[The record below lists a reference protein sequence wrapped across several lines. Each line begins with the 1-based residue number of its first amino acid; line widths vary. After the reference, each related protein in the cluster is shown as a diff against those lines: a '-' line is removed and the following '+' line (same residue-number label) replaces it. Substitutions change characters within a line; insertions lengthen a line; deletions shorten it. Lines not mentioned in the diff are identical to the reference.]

1 MRATVAAPPPLSLVA
16 TCSLGLEPILE
27 AELAGLG
34 HEGMALSP
42 GGVRW
47 RGSWADL
54 ERANWRLRTANR
66 VLVEIAR
73 WRAPDGDA
81 LHAGGRALVRGTA
94 GIELLS
100 PLDPAV
106 WFDPDH
112 PFALA
117 ATSSGSRVRD
127 TRWAVL
133 RVKDGLVDG
142 QRERFGRRADVD
154 RRAPALPLRLRLAGD
169 EATLL
174 LDSSGEPLDR
184 RGYRV
189 ASHGAPLRE
198 QLAAA
203 AILAS
208 GWDGRGPVVDPMC
221 GTGTL
226 LAEAAA
232 LALGLP
238 PGRLRSGWAFERFPG
253 FDARRFAA
261 IRTEPLPCPGP
272 EVVLFGNDRDPV
284 ALRAAADNLARAG
297 LAGRTRLTRGD
308 AFDLAPPAGPG
319 LVVVNP
325 PYGERLA
332 EDPGQWRRL
341 GDLLKQR
348 FRGWT
353 AAVLA
358 GDAALGKH
366 LGLRPRQRIPVR
378 NGPLPMRIL
387 VLDLF

>member
-1 MRATVAAPPPLSLVA
+1 MAAPPPLSLVA
-16 TCSLGLEPILE
+16 TCSLGLEPVLE
-27 AELAGLG
+27 AELAGIG
-34 HEGMALSP
+34 CEGIAASP

-47 RGSWADL
+47 RGPWSEL

-81 LHAGGRALVRGTA
+81 LYAGARALVLGA
-94 GIELLS
+94 DGIERLS
-100 PLDPAV
+100 PLDGAV
-106 WFDPDH
+106 WFDPAR
-112 PFALA
+112 PFALD
-117 ATSSGSRVRD
+117 ATSSGSQVRD

-133 RVKDGLVDG
+133 RVKDGFVDG

-189 ASHGAPLRE
+189 ASHGAPVRE

-203 AILAS
+203 AVLAS

-232 LALGLP
+232 VALGLA
-238 PGRLRSGWAFERFPG
+238 PGRLRTSWAFERFPG
-253 FDARRFAA
+253 FDPRRFAA
-261 IRTEPLPCPGP
+261 VRAEPIPCPGP
-272 EVVLFGNDRDPV
+272 EVALHGNDRDPA
-284 ALRAAADNLARAG
+284 ALWAARENLARAG
-297 LAGRTRLTRGD
+297 LAERTRLTRGD
-308 AFDLAPPAGPG
+308 AFAFAPPAGPG
-319 LVVVNP
+319 LVLVNP

-332 EDPGQWRRL
+332 EDPDQWRRL

-348 FRGWT
+348 FRGWK

-358 GDAALGKH
+358 GDAGLGKH
-366 LGLRPRQRIPVR
+366 LGLRPRRRLPVR